1 MDLFRYFVRFL
12 YKIRWYLVIM
22 PMISLIIAWFMT
34 RNMERIYD
42 TNTTIYTGMITGY
55 NIEGG
60 TGSAGGNSQT
70 NITNLMLIITTDNT
84 IHEVSLRLFARCM
97 MYGNPNKDNNYIS
110 AEHFRQLN
118 ASVPADVK
126 ALINH
131 SNEAQTYA
139 NLKAY
144 EKPSQDNFLF
154 GLTNYHPY
162 FGINS
167 ITSRLKVLQLQKSD
181 IIDIGYSAN
190 DAGIAYN
197 TLDILNDVFSKQYQQ
212 LRYGETSNVIKFFE
226 REVARLYRILTS
238 AEDDLI
244 RYNVSKRVINYGEQT
259 KQVAAM
265 DAQQQNF
272 RNDQLM
278 NYTTAKALLDY
289 LERQLGNRAQIIRSN
304 KEFTNQV
311 RDISRIQSR
320 ISNLKLMSSEG
331 GGNNN
336 ESQEELAKAQRDL
349 QRATGRVTQL
359 TKDIEAATFSTE
371 TGVKAQDMLGRWL
384 EQLLLLEKT
393 KAEMTATDIMKNEL
407 DRQYLY
413 FAPIGATLER
423 KSRHIG
429 FIEGNYMEMLRAL
442 NSARMRQR
450 NLQMSTA
457 TLRVLNPPMFPL
469 NAQPTNRMMVL
480 LGAFMLTFILVT
492 LYFLI
497 IEMLDRTLRDRMRSE
512 RITNIPVMG
521 CFPKESNLRYRR
533 FNKTIADMAMKQ
545 LSKALLPNFKE
556 GQQNVLNLLS
566 TDSGNGKSYIAQEL
580 ENYWISIGLQ
590 VRRLTYDED
599 FLAEDS
605 KFILAKDI
613 KDLCPDIL
621 PEEIAII
628 EYPNLDDYSISPALL
643 NMGTINMM
651 VTRAN
656 RTWKDVDQKALN
668 EVQAMLDEEH
678 KNTLFMYLTEATR
691 YAVEE
696 FVGQLPPYEQTHVQ
710 HVCKGKRRKSVI
722 TLSPVFACNLRVC
735 LCGIQHVCHHL
746 RDASTGCRYIIAL

>member
-1 MDLFRYFVRFL
+1 MDLFRYIVRFL
-12 YKIRWYLVIM
+12 YKIRWYLVIL
-22 PMISLIIAWFMT
+22 PMIALIVAWFLT

-55 NIEGG
+55 NLEG
-60 TGSAGGNSQT
+60 TGSVGGNSQT

-84 IHEVSLRLFARCM
+84 IHEVALRLFGRCM

-110 AEHFRQLN
+110 AEHFRQLT
-118 ASVPADVK
+118 ATVPAEVK

-131 SNEAQTYA
+131 NSEAQTYA

-144 EKPSQDNFLF
+144 EKPSQDNYLF
-154 GLTNYHPY
+154 GILNYHPY
-162 FGINS
+162 FGINN
-167 ITSRLKVLQLQKSD
+167 ITARLKVLQLNNSD

-197 TLDILNDVFSKQYQQ
+197 TLDILNEVFARQYQQ
-212 LRYGETSNVIKFFE
+212 IRFGETSNVIKFFE
-226 REVARLYRILTS
+226 KEVARLYKILTN

-244 RYNVSKRVINYGEQT
+244 RYNISKRIINYGEQT
-259 KQVAAM
+259 KQLAALE
-265 DAQQQNF
+265 AQQQNF

-278 NYTTAKALLDY
+278 HYTTSKALLDY
-289 LERQLGNRAQIIRSN
+289 LERQLGNRAQVIRSN
-304 KEFTNQV
+304 REFTNQV

-320 ISNLKLMSSEG
+320 ISNLRLMSSEG
-331 GGNNN
+331 GAQNN

-349 QRATGRVTQL
+349 QAATGRVTQL
-359 TKDIEAATFSTE
+359 TKDIEASTYSTE
-371 TGVKAQDMLGRWL
+371 TGVKANDMLARWL

-393 KAEMTATDIMKNEL
+393 KAEMTATDIMKNSL
-407 DRQYLY
+407 DRQYLFY
-413 FAPIGATLER
+413 APIGATLDR
-423 KSRHIG
+423 KDRHIG

-442 NSARMRQR
+442 NAARLRQR

-469 NAQPTNRMMVL
+469 NAQPTNRLMIL
-480 LGAFMLTFILVT
+480 LGAFMLTFMLT
-492 LYFLI
+492 ALWFFI

-512 RITNIPVMG
+512 RITKVPVMG
-521 CFPKESNLRYRR
+521 CFPRESNLRYRR

-545 LSKALLPNFKE
+545 LSKALLPHFKE
-556 GQQNVLNLLS
+556 GQQNVLNLIS
-566 TDSGNGKSYIAQEL
+566 TDSGNGKSYLAQEL

-621 PEEIAII
+621 PDEIAII
-628 EYPNLDDYSISPALL
+628 EYPNLDDNSISPALL
-643 NMGTINMM
+643 NMGTVNLM

-656 RTWKDVDQKALN
+656 RTWKDIDQKALK
-668 EVQAMLDEEH
+668 EVQAMLDDEH
-678 KNTLFMYLTEATR
+678 KDTLFMYLTEASR

-696 FVGQLPPYEQTHVQ
+696 FVGQLPPYTKFNNFVYRMSQLGLTAIENEHA
-710 HVCKGKRRKSVI
+710 K
-722 TLSPVFACNLRVC
+722 
-735 LCGIQHVCHHL
+735 
-746 RDASTGCRYIIAL
+746 

>member
-1 MDLFRYFVRFL
+1 MDLFRYLVRFL
-12 YKIRWYLVIM
+12 YKIRWYLVIL
-22 PMISLIIAWFMT
+22 PMIALIVAWFST

-42 TNTTIYTGMITGY
+42 TNTTIYTGMITAY

-60 TGSAGGNSQT
+60 SGTAGGNAQT
-70 NITNLMLIITTDNT
+70 NINNLMLIITTDNT
-84 IHEVSLRLFARCM
+84 IHEVALRLFGRCM

-118 ASVPADVK
+118 ATVPADVK

-131 SNEAQTYA
+131 NSESATYA

-144 EKPSQDNFLF
+144 EKPSQDNYLF
-154 GLTNYHPY
+154 GILNYHPY

-167 ITSRLKVLQLQKSD
+167 ITSRLKVLQLTGSD
-181 IIDIGYSAN
+181 IIDIAYTSN

-197 TLDILNDVFSKQYQQ
+197 TLDILNEVFARQYQQ
-212 LRYGETSNVIKFFE
+212 LRYGETNNVIKFFE
-226 REVARLYRILTS
+226 REVARLYRILTN

-244 RYNVSKRVINYGEQT
+244 RYNISKRIINYGEQT
-259 KQVAAM
+259 KQLTVLE
-265 DAQQQNF
+265 AQQQNF

-278 NYTTAKALLDY
+278 NYTTSKALMDY
-289 LERQLGNRAQIIRSN
+289 LERQLGNRAQVIRSN
-304 KEFTNQV
+304 KEFTSRV

-336 ESQEELAKAQRDL
+336 EAQEELAKAQRDL
-349 QRATGRVTQL
+349 QAATGRVTQL
-359 TKDIEAATFSTE
+359 TKDIEASTYSTE

-393 KAEMTATDIMKNEL
+393 KAEMTATDIMKNNL
-407 DRQYLY
+407 DKQYLFY
-413 FAPIGATLER
+413 APIGATLDR
-423 KSRHIG
+423 KARHIG
-429 FIEGNYMEMLRAL
+429 FIEGNYMEMLKAL
-442 NSARMRQR
+442 NSARLRQK

-480 LGAFMLTFILVT
+480 LGAFMLTFMLT
-492 LYFLI
+492 ALYFLI

-512 RITNIPVMG
+512 RITKVPVMG

-533 FNKTIADMAMKQ
+533 YNKTIADMAMKQ
-545 LSKALLPNFKE
+545 LSKALLPHFQE

-566 TDSGNGKSYIAQEL
+566 TDSGNGKSYLAQEL

-605 KFILAKDI
+605 KFILARSI

-621 PEEIAII
+621 PDEIAII
-628 EYPNLDDYSISPALL
+628 EYPHLDDNSISPALL
-643 NMGTINMM
+643 NMGTVNLM

-656 RTWKDVDQKALN
+656 RTWKDVDQKSLN
-668 EVQAMLDEEH
+668 EVLAMLDEEH
-678 KNTLFMYLTEATR
+678 KNTLFMYLTEASR

-696 FVGQLPPYEQTHVQ
+696 FVGQLPPYTKFNNFVY
-710 HVCKGKRRKSVI
+710 R
-722 TLSPVFACNLRVC
+722 LSQLGLTATENE
-735 LCGIQHVCHHL
+735 H
-746 RDASTGCRYIIAL
+746 AK